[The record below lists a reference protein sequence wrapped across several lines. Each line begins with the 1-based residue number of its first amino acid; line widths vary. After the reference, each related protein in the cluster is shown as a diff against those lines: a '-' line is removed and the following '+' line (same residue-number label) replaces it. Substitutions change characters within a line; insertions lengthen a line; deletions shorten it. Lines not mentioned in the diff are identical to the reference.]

1 MKTKSCIT
9 FVVFLLVG
17 MNVMAQDGA
26 PKYPVMASLEQYLI
40 ADRDMEIALARSAA
54 PQSISENAE
63 ILILNRH
70 GFETA
75 VKGTNGFVCVVERSW
90 SAGIDDPDF
99 WNPKLRAPICF
110 NAAGARSQVPG
121 LIKKTKLVLA
131 GRSKTEI
138 FVAIRAAIEK
148 KELPTPEPGAMCYMM
163 SKQGYLS
170 DRDGHWRPHLMFFLP
185 QTDPKNWG
193 AGFLGS
199 PVIGFENSTERLTL
213 FLLPVDEW
221 SDGTPAPNKGH

>member
-9 FVVFLLVG
+9 FVVLLLVG

-26 PKYPVMASLEQYLI
+26 PTYPVMAQLEQYLI

-54 PQSISENAE
+54 PQSISESAE

-121 LIKKTKLVLA
+121 LMKKTKLVLA

-185 QTDPKNWG
+185 QTNPKNWG